1 VLKMAVAFVLIN
13 VDMGTIPEVLNELS
27 RIEAVK
33 EAYSVYG
40 VYDIIVRIESEDMDK
55 LRNTIQ
61 ENIRGVKRVR
71 TTLTAIVVD

>member
-1 VLKMAVAFVLIN
+1 MAVAFVLIN

>member
-1 VLKMAVAFVLIN
+1 MAVAFVLIN

-27 RIEAVK
+27 RIGAVK

>member
-1 VLKMAVAFVLIN
+1 MAVAFVLVN

-27 RIEAVK
+27 RIDLVK
-33 EAYSVYG
+33 ESYSVYG
-40 VYDIIVRIESEDMDK
+40 VYDIIVKIESDDIDK

-61 ENIRGVKRVR
+61 EKIRGVKRVR